1 MSKNVENCQEMLRNI
16 PWKIK
21 GLFNWRMGI
30 KLILYVT
37 TDVIIFFY
45 FLQKTVDLN
54 FLTYIWTLN
63 QYQVTRGS
71 FIRYVTF
78 KKVFILCTLINFIRP
93 DSSLGSTSGVGGA
106 GQHCVTHSSKT
117 LGDDMYSI
125 CAPRRR
131 EEILLQLTVVL
142 ET

>member
-1 MSKNVENCQEMLRNI
+1 MSKNVENCQEILRNI

-21 GLFNWRMGI
+21 GLFSWRVGL

-45 FLQKTVDLN
+45 FLQKIVDLN
-54 FLTYIWTLN
+54 FLTYIWMLN

-71 FIRYVTF
+71 FVRYVTFKTF
-78 KKVFILCTLINFIRP
+78 KKVFILCTLTNFIRP

-106 GQHCVTHSSKT
+106 GQHYVVTHSSKT
-117 LGDDMYSI
+117 LGDNIYSI

-131 EEILLQLTVVL
+131 E
-142 ET
+142 